1 MAIEKRF
8 GLIGI
13 GYWGKNILRNL
24 HEMGALHSACDKSQ
38 TALENCRAQ
47 YPDAEFFSGPE
58 AIIGNPD
65 VRAVFIAAP
74 APSHHALAKE
84 AILAGKDVFVEKPL
98 ALSIAEGA
106 DLVETAA
113 KLGRVLMV
121 GHILRYHPGFA
132 KLREL
137 ATSGALGT
145 VNYIYSNRLSL
156 GRFRTEEDIWWSF
169 APHDISAML
178 ALAGREP
185 SGISSF
191 GAQFLTKGVADT
203 FVASLDFG
211 EGLKG
216 HVFVSWL
223 NPFKEQKLVVAG
235 DRGMAVFC
243 DSAPDKKLL
252 LYPHR
257 VSVEK
262 GFPVAAKGEPEPVPF
277 EKAEPLRLE
286 LSHFIHCVETRQR
299 PVTDGEE
306 GLRVLRVLEAAAL
319 YNKNGKNGKNGGNP
333 AASAS
338 VYQAAGDH
346 PAYNTQTE
354 ISASIDPTSRVDEN
368 TSIGDNTRIWH
379 FSHVLSGCRIGANC
393 VIGQNV
399 MIGPDVEVGDGC
411 KIQNNVSLY
420 KGVQLEDGVFCGPS
434 CVFTNVYN
442 PRAFINRKSEFLP
455 TLVKRGATIG
465 ANATIVC
472 GITIG
477 QYALIG
483 AGAVVKKDVP
493 PYALMVGVPARRVGW
508 VCKCGKTL
516 KAQQTAGNTEHGAME
531 KEKEKEKMLARC
543 SCGNLYLISKE
554 NLTPLEEN
562 Q

>member
-1 MAIEKRF
+1 MEIEKSY
-8 GLIGI
+8 GLLGI

-24 HEMGALHSACDKSQ
+24 YEMRALHSACDKSPS
-38 TALENCRAQ
+38 ALESFRAQ
-47 YPDAEFFSGPE
+47 CPDAEFMPE
-58 AIIGNPD
+58 PEKVIENPD
-65 VRAVFIAAP
+65 VKAVIIATPAP
-74 APSHHALAKE
+74 AHHALAKK
-84 AILAGKDVFVEKPL
+84 ALLAGKDVFVEKPL
-98 ALSIAEGA
+98 ALSVRDGAE
-106 DLVETAA
+106 LVEIAA
-113 KLGRVLMV
+113 KNGRVLMV

-137 ATSGALGT
+137 ATSGALGA

-203 FVASLDFG
+203 FVTSMDFG
-211 EGLKG
+211 DGLKG

-235 DRGMAVFC
+235 SRGMAVFE
-243 DSAPDKKLL
+243 DSAPAERKLL

-257 VSVEK
+257 ISVEN
-262 GFPVAAKGEPEPVPF
+262 GRPDAVKGEPEPVPF

-286 LSHFIHCVETRQR
+286 LAHFIQCVETRQC

-306 GLRVLRVLEAAAL
+306 GLRVLRVLEAAAR
-319 YNKNGKNGKNGGNP
+319 YSGNGKNGRNNADGP
-333 AASAS
+333 S
-338 VYQAAGDH
+338 AAGETLKSAEAR
-346 PAYNTQTE
+346 PEYKPQTE
-354 ISASIDPTSRVDEN
+354 NVPFIDATARMDEN
-368 TSIGDNTRIWH
+368 SAIGSNTRIWH
-379 FSHVLSGCRIGANC
+379 FSHVLSGCSIGRDC

-399 MIGPDVEVGDGC
+399 MIGPDVTIGNGC

-420 KGVQLEDGVFCGPS
+420 KGVRLEDGVFCGPS

-442 PRAFINRKSEFLP
+442 PRAFVNRKSEFLE
-455 TLVKRGATIG
+455 TLVKKGATIG

-472 GITIG
+472 GTTIG
-477 QYALIG
+477 EYALIG

-493 PYALMVGVPARRVGW
+493 PYALMVGVPARRAGW

-516 KAQQTAGNTEHGAME
+516 KSRQACSGGPGPETFE
-531 KEKEKEKMLARC
+531 KILARC
-543 SCGNLYLISKE
+543 SCGNLYLVSEDK
-554 NLTPLEEN
+554 LTPLEEN